1 MKAGLNVA
9 VVFRNGL
16 PKTWQGLPV
25 VDGDETDLRFLDRRN
40 CIVGL
45 VEKGMAKVDSTGF
58 VVG

>member
-1 MKAGLNVA
+1 
-9 VVFRNGL
+9 L
-16 PKTWQGLPV
+16 PETWQGLPV